1 MISPS
6 ASLHPLASVD
16 PDAHIGPRSRIWQFC
31 VILPGA
37 VIGDDCN
44 ISTHCL
50 IEGGARL
57 GNRVTVKSG
66 IHLWDQ
72 VVVEDDVFIGPG
84 VAFTNDL
91 HPRSRRRP
99 ARFAS
104 TLLRQGCSL
113 GANSTILPVTI
124 GRFAMVGAG
133 AVVTKNVAD
142 FALVTGNPAKFRAW
156 VCRCGAKL
164 QFGDGGLARCACG
177 LHFEKSSATTLQES
191 PHEPCRGPA
200 PVAATNDLTANHD
213 RLDPVSIPVGCP
225 RPGAT
230 CYPPD

>member
-1 MISPS
+1 M
-6 ASLHPLASVD
+6 D
-16 PDAHIGPRSRIWQFC
+16 PAADVGQRSRIWPFC

-44 ISTHCL
+44 ISSHCL

-57 GNRVTVKSG
+57 GNRVTVKPG
-66 IHLWDQ
+66 IQLWDQ

-91 HPRSRRRP
+91 RPRSRQRT

-104 TLLRQGCSL
+104 TLLQQGCSL

-133 AVVTKNVAD
+133 SVVTKNVPAH
-142 FALVTGNPAKFRAW
+142 ALVTGNPARIRAW
-156 VCRCGAKL
+156 VCCCGEKL
-164 QFGDGGLARCACG
+164 QLGDDGLARCGCG
-177 LHFEKSSATTLQES
+177 RHFAKSDATTLRET
-191 PHEPCRGPA
+191 PA
-200 PVAATNDLTANHD
+200 
-213 RLDPVSIPVGCP
+213 
-225 RPGAT
+225 
-230 CYPPD
+230 